1 METKNKPYQPYIQ
14 NGRFESDLVFNES
27 LIAGLNV
34 LISYTKN
41 LYYENLAKKKKIIR
55 CYKLKH
61 IGEFLD
67 HFITTEKFP

>member
-14 NGRFESDLVFNES
+14 NGRFESDLVFTES

-34 LISYTKN
+34 LISYMKT
-41 LYYENLAKKKKIIR
+41 LQKKKKIIR